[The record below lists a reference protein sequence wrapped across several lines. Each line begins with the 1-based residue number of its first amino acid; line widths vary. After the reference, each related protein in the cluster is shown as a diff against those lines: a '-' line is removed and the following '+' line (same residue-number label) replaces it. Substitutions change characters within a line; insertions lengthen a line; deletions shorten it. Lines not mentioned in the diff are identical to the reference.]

1 MIQKQLATGQTA
13 ISENSQ
19 QTPGPFRSLQH
30 TRDKMHTNIPL
41 GLLWCAMCIFLFTK
55 FYNFTKGIV
64 RIYIVF

>member
-13 ISENSQ
+13 ISGNSQ

-41 GLLWCAMCIFLFTK
+41 GLL
-55 FYNFTKGIV
+55 
-64 RIYIVF
+64 